1 MREEKELQR
10 RERWER
16 INESKY
22 NRWYREVKEKEIPG
36 YLKKGWGENR
46 WRRAARFRLGC
57 EVRGGRYWEG
67 QEKVSYRLYGGEK
80 ETWDVWEE
88 CRQWSKGGGSWQEAV
103 GWVLGEEE
111 EGEEWMREIEEE
123 RKREEEREGEG
134 VEEEKK
140 CEREEEERWSE

>member
-22 NRWYREVKEKEIPG
+22 NRWYREVKGEGIPG

-46 WRRAARFRLGC
+46 WRRVARFRLGC
-57 EVRGGRYWEG
+57 KEGMRGGRYWEG
-67 QEKVSYRLYGGEK
+67 QEKVSCRLCGGEK
-80 ETWDVWEE
+80 ETWEHVWEE

-103 GWVLGEEE
+103 GWVLEEEE
-111 EGEEWMREIEEE
+111 EG
-123 RKREEEREGEG
+123 EEEREGEG

-140 CEREEEERWSE
+140 CGREEEERWSE